1 MAGRDV
7 AGFVDAGRTLY
18 SLGLVKESEGN
29 LSTYDGVRL
38 LITRT
43 GCRLASLEPADVLEG
58 TLDDPPP
65 GGSSD
70 TALHVGAYGSRGH
83 GAFAHA
89 HPLGSVPEGWIEG
102 EPHGIYAFGAT
113 LGDAVAEIVRA
124 ARGDS

>member
-1 MAGRDV
+1 VAGRDV

-18 SLGLVKESEGN
+18 SLGLVKGSEGN

-38 LITRT
+38 RITRT

-70 TALHVGAYGSRGH
+70 AALHVGAYGSRGP
-83 GAFAHA
+83 GALAHA
-89 HPLGSVPEGWIEG
+89 HPPGSVSEGWVEG
-102 EPHGIYAFGAT
+102 EPHGVYGFGAT
-113 LGDAVAEIVRA
+113 LGEAVAEIVRA